1 MNDPYKILNIPAT
14 ATDEEVK
21 KAYRELAR
29 KYHPD
34 NYHDN
39 PLADLAQEKMKEINE
54 AYELIQKQRKVSSG
68 GYSGGG
74 SYSGSYSSASSDPTM
89 QQVRLAIN
97 RGDLG
102 TAERLLGAASAHTAE
117 WNFLMGVVASRRGWL
132 DEARRHLETAV
143 SMDPNNPEYQSA
155 LNAMSGGGY
164 RPAGFGNFS
173 TASFDSTGCCR
184 YCAAMACINALCGGG
199 FYCLPCYF

>member
-1 MNDPYKILNIPAT
+1 MNDPYKILNIPPN

-34 NYHDN
+34 NYHDT

-54 AYELIQKQRKVSSG
+54 AYELIQKQRKISSG
-68 GYSGGG
+68 GYTGSTGSFTSAGG
-74 SYSGSYSSASSDPTM
+74 DPTM
-89 QQVRLAIN
+89 RQVRFAIN

-102 TAERLLGAASAHTAE
+102 TAERLLAAATEHTAE
-117 WNFLMGVVASRRGWL
+117 WNFLMGVIASRRGWL
-132 DEARRHLETAV
+132 DEAKRYWETAV
-143 SMDPNNPEYQSA
+143 SMEPNNPEYRSA

-173 TASFDSTGCCR
+173 TATFDSTGCCR